1 MMTTATYGLRQQ
13 IIEIYAGV
21 WGAAPDWQGL
31 DYWFEAIDSGRM
43 SRIDI
48 ASSFFEQPLVA
59 EKYQGLSGD
68 ALLLALYR
76 NIFRVESPDA
86 DGFAYWQDKI
96 TVNPALLGSQIG
108 TLVIQMLDGM
118 RGNAEAATTQ
128 ALYDRLISASEQ
140 FYTQQKAANIPSYAQ
155 MRDAEQEAFLHIA
168 AQLTAAL
175 DAQSTPAQINALIAS
190 AMDDLRGLFDQAP
203 GPVAIHIAHNGVANQ
218 TLTGSPEQTDI
229 FVFSIHAD
237 NSGAFAAFG
246 QVRIAQYELRDG
258 DLILLIDE
266 QNQWNQLAQI
276 TNNVQPQAGNALI
289 EFNHDVA
296 ETAHTQSLQILG
308 AQTSGPFGQRLT
320 DIHNVTFVLETA
332 QAIEAAGGVNAYI
345 NHVLI

>member
-1 MMTTATYGLRQQ
+1 MRTTQTYGLRQQ

-21 WGAAPDWQGL
+21 WGAAPDWDGL
-31 DYWFEAIDSGRM
+31 DYWFEAIHSGRM

-48 ASSFFEQPLVA
+48 ASSFFEQPLIA

-76 NIFRVESPDA
+76 NIFRVETPDA
-86 DGFAYWQDKI
+86 NGFAYWRGEI
-96 TVNPALLGSQIG
+96 TANPALLGSQIG

-118 RGNAEAATTQ
+118 RANAEAATTQ
-128 ALYDRLISASEQ
+128 ALYDRFISASEQ
-140 FYTQQKAANIPSYAQ
+140 FYSQQKAANIPAYINMSETQ
-155 MRDAEQEAFLHIA
+155 RAEFQGIA

-175 DAQSTPAQINALIAS
+175 DAQSTPAQINALVAS
-190 AMDDLRGLFDQAP
+190 AMDELRGVFDQTP
-203 GPVAIHIAHNGVANQ
+203 GPIAIHIAQSGVAEQ
-218 TLTGSPEQTDI
+218 TLSGSPEHMDI
-229 FVFSIHAD
+229 FVFSMHAD
-237 NSGAFAAFG
+237 SSGAFAEFG
-246 QVRIAQYELRDG
+246 QTRIAQYDQRDG
-258 DLILLIDE
+258 DLILLID
-266 QNQWNQLAQI
+266 QHNQWNQLTQI
-276 TNNVQPQAGNALI
+276 NNNVQPQAGNALI

-296 ETAHTQSLQILG
+296 VTMYTQSLQILG

-332 QAIEAAGGVNAYI
+332 QAIEAAGGINTYI